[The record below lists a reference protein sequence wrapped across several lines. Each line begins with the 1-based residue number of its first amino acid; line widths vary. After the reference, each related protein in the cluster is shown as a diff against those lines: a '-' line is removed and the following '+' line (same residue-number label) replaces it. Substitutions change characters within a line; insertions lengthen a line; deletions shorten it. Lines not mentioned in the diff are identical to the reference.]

1 METVSPILY
10 KKLDFSKFS
19 TTYNENYDNLG
30 NSGYEKNKISSK
42 VLYDSVTKKIVQ
54 FSEDSIKIFNRD
66 LSMIKKNMKLRLSM

>member
-10 KKLDFSKFS
+10 TKLDFSKFS